1 MLKKNVE
8 KRKNKVTKNIANKV
22 NLFKQKAG
30 ENKKQ

>member
-8 KRKNKVTKNIANKV
+8 KRENKVTKNIANTV